1 MPASAGAP
9 PTMQPIAE
17 GDEEQDTAVEAVETP
32 MRTSTIVQSAN
43 EEERQQEHGDS
54 QSSENQFDSD
64 SGRDDDSGDDV
75 TIYSVSS
82 SGSMASSSNNSLR
95 RRSPGGGSTNA
106 RSRTS
111 GSSSS
116 SATSRGGRH
125 EDNDKTP
132 TVANKRSTRMSYSK
146 QLIKMGRDVFS
157 PPRPR
162 LSFLSPSQH
171 ADRKR
176 LPSRRRRSDGN
187 AGNPNSPEGSIASR
201 ASHVRSYQG
210 PTDLHNICYSAID
223 ADALHTAKFHAQPQ
237 STDSNG
243 RTGEDEPVARAT
255 KVFSI
260 VQREA
265 TAKDSDGRTAMHI
278 LSRNGRL
285 ANRRDEDGNPTC
297 DPSNN
302 FNANGEP
309 IISSVGAAALDNS
322 EVASVVDFVV
332 TFLLPANPMAILEED
347 SEGGIP
353 FEGGLVDWIRA
364 VHDDEFGLH
373 RQDGTSSSSFTGVNI
388 ENSLQQMQNVV
399 GGVVTQS
406 KAALANVGRS
416 LHISGGVLSSTADAH
431 ALGAVTDE
439 SDNGAHIQNDFG
451 RSNSWTIESSGSSDS
466 LSPLAAGHDDVEA
479 GKVVGSDGVANAPP
493 ARGGRKSNSLMSMNS
508 DSFTKQSRKSIP
520 AKSIRRMPMG
530 LSEKLFPMHGRLS
543 SHVQLTLI
551 ILSAIIE
558 KLDEDAKAELR
569 SISIRSNEAGTSSLH
584 GASRAAMIHTRL
596 VERIASIPNLMK
608 TLLLIEE
615 EEERTRVFD
624 LPIIRSIMLSKRAM
638 GPWFTYML
646 RSDARIVTHRAVEY
660 LGLLSS
666 VSGSFNQQ
674 QLAHRGSIFITSKSN
689 EIREA
694 MLGLDDFVPSL
705 VGLDEAAIEQ
715 AATTPIVRSVLDT
728 MITRQFAVSVMFFD
742 CLFLLCLIFSFRKC
756 ADGFV
761 EGESPVT
768 VIKWIYVANSTIFY
782 FIIRE
787 LGKATSLS
795 LISARGFWSK
805 VFWGFWNVVDIFSIL
820 FSLASTIFL
829 RVQFSEDISLG
840 EESRAIRWCLSVAT
854 GLLWLRALGFLKT
867 INMHLATF
875 VLATV
880 QITKDLAWF
889 LLILFAVVVSF
900 SQMFY
905 TLLLP
910 PECADES
917 SATSSI
923 CKPSEYYLSVYSILL
938 GDYGQFD
945 REDFHT
951 PFSVFLIVLFSFM
964 VVIVLL
970 NVLIAIVSDSYE
982 KCLIRSQF
990 LFGRARVM
998 ILAELISFQNLLR
1011 KDSRQIKY
1019 EDSDRNTF
1027 RKLWMRQRSRGWSKG
1042 SLIFFGLSTLTLLIW
1057 FVGEMVGFAAGEDH
1071 GTITFSLGSII
1082 VNVGVLVLM
1091 LTFLSQGTSGLTG
1104 VSSSSNNN
1112 SGSTSNCASCWYRNS
1127 IQSCMVRLL
1136 GTSEGS
1142 SFDQD
1147 SDSGMWRGRAVYIQR
1162 EMTRI
1167 TSESKTQ
1174 IKAETKNLE
1183 SQLYS
1188 EMETLE
1194 RRVLE
1199 SEMAVMSA
1207 ISESERRIETILRDV
1222 VLALGE
1228 KGEIK
1233 KESTLLRASA

>member
-1 MPASAGAP
+1 MPACAP
-9 PTMQPIAE
+9 PAMQPIAE
-17 GDEEQDTAVEAVETP
+17 GDEEQDTAVETP
-32 MRTSTIVQSAN
+32 TMRTFAQNAN
-43 EEERQQEHGDS
+43 EEERQEEHGDS

-64 SGRDDDSGDDV
+64 SGRDDDSDDDI

-82 SGSMASSSNNSLR
+82 SGSMAGSSNNSLR
-95 RRSPGGGSTNA
+95 RRSPNA
-106 RSRTS
+106 RSHLSGSRCSSSTTS
-111 GSSSS
+111 G
-116 SATSRGGRH
+116 GGRH

-132 TVANKRSTRMSYSK
+132 IVANKQSSRVSYSK

-162 LSFLSPSQH
+162 LSFLSPSHH

-176 LPSRRRRSDGN
+176 PPSRRRHSDSN
-187 AGNPNSPEGSIASR
+187 TGNPTSPDGSIASH

-223 ADALHTAKFHAQPQ
+223 ADLLHTAKFHALPQ
-237 STDSNG
+237 STDTNG
-243 RTGEDEPVARAT
+243 CAGGDEPAARAT

-265 TAKDSDGRTAMHI
+265 TVKDKDGRTAMHI
-278 LSRNGRL
+278 LSRNGKL
-285 ANRRDEDGNPTC
+285 ASHSSENDEDGIPKN
-297 DPSNN
+297 DRGNN
-302 FNANGEP
+302 IEPNGEHS
-309 IISSVGAAALDNS
+309 ISSIGAAALDNG
-322 EVASVVDFVV
+322 EVSSVVDFVV
-332 TFLLPANPMAILEED
+332 NFLLPANPMTLLEED
-347 SEGGIP
+347 SEGEIP
-353 FEGGLVDWIRA
+353 FEGGLVDWIRQ

-416 LHISGGVLSSTADAH
+416 LHISGAVLSSTADANV
-431 ALGAVTDE
+431 AGTVADGSE
-439 SDNGAHIQNDFG
+439 NAAHIQNDLG
-451 RSNSWTIESSGSSDS
+451 RSSSWTIESSGSSDT
-466 LSPLAAGHDDVEA
+466 LSPLASAAHDDVEA
-479 GKVVGSDGVANAPP
+479 GRVVGSDGVANAPP

-508 DSFTKQSRKSIP
+508 ASFTKRSRKSFP
-520 AKSIRRMPMG
+520 TKSIRRMPMG
-530 LSEKLFPMHGRLS
+530 LSEKLLPMHGRLS
-543 SHVQLTLI
+543 SQVQLTLI
-551 ILSAIIE
+551 ILSAILE
-558 KLDEDAKAELR
+558 KLNEDAKAELR
-569 SISIRSNEAGTSSLH
+569 SMSIRSHDAGPSSLH
-584 GASRAAMIHTRL
+584 GASRAVIIHTRL

-615 EEERTRVFD
+615 EEERIRVFE
-624 LPIIRSIMLSKRAM
+624 LPVIRSVMLSKRAM

-646 RSDARIVTHRAVEY
+646 RSDSRIVTHRAVEY

-666 VSGSFNQQ
+666 VSASFNQQ
-674 QLAHRGSIFITSKSN
+674 QLAHRGRTCVTSKSN

-694 MLGLDDFVPSL
+694 VLGLGDFVPSL

-787 LGKATSLS
+787 LGKAISLS
-795 LISARGFWSK
+795 LISARGFWSR

-829 RVQFSEDISLG
+829 RVQLSEDVSLG
-840 EESRAIRWCLSVAT
+840 GDSRAIRWCLSVAT

-910 PECADES
+910 PECANEISDS
-917 SATSSI
+917 SSV

-1011 KDSRQIKY
+1011 KDNRQIKY

-1042 SLIFFGLSTLTLLIW
+1042 SLIFFALSTLTLLIW

-1071 GTITFSLGSII
+1071 GTITFSLGSIL

-1104 VSSSSNNN
+1104 VSSSSNSK
-1112 SGSTSNCASCWYRNS
+1112 SGSNCASCWYRNS

-1136 GTSEGS
+1136 GTSEGL

-1147 SDSGMWRGRAVYIQR
+1147 SDSDMWRGRAVYIQR

-1194 RRVLE
+1194 RRVME
-1199 SEMAVMSA
+1199 SETAVMSA

-1233 KESTLLRASA
+1233 KDSTLLRASA

>member
-1 MPASAGAP
+1 
-9 PTMQPIAE
+9 MQPIAE
-17 GDEEQDTAVEAVETP
+17 GDEEQDTVEPATP
-32 MRTSTIVQSAN
+32 TFAN
-43 EEERQQEHGDS
+43 EEREQEQDDAHHDDNIDS
-54 QSSENQFDSD
+54 SD
-64 SGRDDDSGDDV
+64 SGQEDVSDDDDI
-75 TIYSVSS
+75 TIYSMSS
-82 SGSMASSSNNSLR
+82 TGSTNNVIGTNNSSNNLR
-95 RRSPGGGSTNA
+95 RRSPGGSSA
-106 RSRTS
+106 RTS
-111 GSSSS
+111 SPTS
-116 SATSRGGRH
+116 SAGGRH

-132 TVANKRSTRMSYSK
+132 IVANKRSSRMSYSK

-162 LSFLSPSQH
+162 LSFLSPSQLS
-171 ADRKR
+171 DRKR
-176 LPSRRRRSDGN
+176 LPSRRRRSSGDGAN
-187 AGNPNSPEGSIASR
+187 NPDSPGGSIASR
-201 ASHVRSYQG
+201 MSQKLYQG
-210 PTDLHNICYSAID
+210 PTDLHNICHSAIG
-223 ADALHTAKFHAQPQ
+223 ADVLHTGKFHALPQ
-237 STDSNG
+237 STDSNS
-243 RTGEDEPVARAT
+243 RTGGEESVARAT

-260 VQREA
+260 IQREA
-265 TAKDSDGRTAMHI
+265 TAKDADGRTAMHI
-278 LSRNGRL
+278 LSRNRKL
-285 ANRRDEDGNPTC
+285 ASHSATEEEEDNPIGG
-297 DPSNN
+297 PNN
-302 FNANGEP
+302 NTNANGEP
-309 IISSVGAAALDNS
+309 NTNGIGTAALDNN
-322 EVASVVDFVV
+322 EVASVVDFAVN
-332 TFLLPANPMAILEED
+332 FLLPANPMALLEED
-347 SEGGIP
+347 STGETP
-353 FEGGLVDWIRA
+353 FENVLVEWIRF

-399 GGVVTQS
+399 DGVMTQS

-416 LHISGGVLSSTADAH
+416 LHISGTVASSAVDADVT
-431 ALGAVTDE
+431 GTVAVGPEDMAQLQ
-439 SDNGAHIQNDFG
+439 NGLG
-451 RSNSWTIESSGSSDS
+451 RSSSWTIESSGSSDT
-466 LSPLAAGHDDVEA
+466 LSPLAAAHDDVEA
-479 GKVVGSDGVANAPP
+479 GRVASGGGGVATVAAP
-493 ARGGRKSNSLMSMNS
+493 ARGGRKSNSLMSMNN
-508 DSFTKQSRKSIP
+508 DSFTKRSRKSFP
-520 AKSIRRMPMG
+520 TKSIRRMPMV

-543 SHVQLTLI
+543 SHVQLALI
-551 ILSAIIE
+551 ILSAIIDR
-558 KLDEDAKAELR
+558 LDEDAKAELR
-569 SISIRSNEAGTSSLH
+569 SISIRYNDTGASGLH
-584 GASRAAMIHTRL
+584 GTSRAAFIRCRL
-596 VERIASIPNLMK
+596 VERIASVPNLIK
-608 TLLLIEE
+608 TLLLLEN
-615 EEERTRVFD
+615 EEERSRVFD
-624 LPIIRSIMLSKRAM
+624 LPIVGAVMLSKRSM

-646 RSDARIVTHRAVEY
+646 RSDTRIVSHRAVAY
-660 LGLLSS
+660 LGLLSN
-666 VSGSFNQQ
+666 VSAEFNQQ
-674 QLAHRGSIFITSKSN
+674 QLTHRGSTYLTHKTD
-689 EIREA
+689 EVREA
-694 MLGLDDFVPSL
+694 VLGLDGFVPSL

-715 AATTPIVRSVLDT
+715 AATTPIVRKVLDT
-728 MITRQFAVSVMFFD
+728 MITRPFAVSVIFFD

-768 VIKWIYVANSTIFY
+768 VMKWIYVANANIFY

-787 LGKATSLS
+787 LGKAISLS
-795 LISARGFWSK
+795 LISARGFWSNF
-805 VFWGFWNVVDIFSIL
+805 FWGFWNVVDILSIL

-829 RVQFSEDISLG
+829 RVQFSEDVSLG

-867 INMHLATF
+867 VNMQLATF

-889 LLILFAVVVSF
+889 LLILFAVVASF

-910 PECADES
+910 PECADAASTTPTTNFE
-917 SATSSI
+917 TPTV

-1011 KDSRQIKY
+1011 KDNNQIKC

-1042 SLIFFGLSTLTLLIW
+1042 SLIFFGLSLVTLLIW
-1057 FVGEMVGFAAGEDH
+1057 FIGEMVGFAAGEDY
-1071 GTITFSLGSII
+1071 GTIAFSLGSIL
-1082 VNVGVLVLM
+1082 VNVGVLVIM
-1091 LTFLSQGTSGLTG
+1091 MTFLSQGTSGMTG
-1104 VSSSSNNN
+1104 ASSDNDSSGR
-1112 SGSTSNCASCWYRNS
+1112 SSCTSCWYRNS
-1127 IQSCMVRLL
+1127 IQKCMVRLL

-1147 SDSGMWRGRAVYIQR
+1147 QDSCAWRGRAVYIQR

-1167 TSESKTQ
+1167 TTESKTQ
-1174 IKAETKNLE
+1174 IKAETKALE
-1183 SQLYS
+1183 GQIYN
-1188 EMETLE
+1188 EMEALE

-1199 SEMAVMSA
+1199 SEVAVTSA

-1222 VLALGE
+1222 VLALGA
-1228 KGEIK
+1228 KGEIAK
-1233 KESTLLRASA
+1233 DSTLLRASV